1 MSERLDEIDY
11 VQENSSRISRTV
23 QKVLRMPAD
32 RLKGSLETTVRELGK
47 RREETVKT
55 RKQSEVALKYFGN
68 LARNSANQRDVV
80 AGIDLESPPPISAE
94 MH

>member
-1 MSERLDEIDY
+1 MRLDEIDY

-32 RLKGSLETTVRELGK
+32 KLKGTLETSVRELNK
-47 RREETVKT
+47 RREDTLKT
-55 RKQSEVALKYFGN
+55 RKESEVALKYFGN
-68 LARNSANQRDVV
+68 LVRNSANQRDVV
-80 AGIDLESPPPISAE
+80 EGIDLDSPPPISAE